1 MANFRFL
8 FIMFFIIL
16 MIGISACTSEKEE
29 VDESEL
35 GYEYYPLQIGR
46 EWTYQ
51 SDSIVFTKSGTHTD
65 TISAFIK
72 EIITDTLRDLE
83 GNLVHKIDRYIKRTV
98 NEEWNRINSWFVA
111 KDKSKVLRTEENI
124 PLIKLV
130 FPLKSGLRF
139 QSNTFFNEDIKSE
152 VGGEFISVYSGW
164 RPKVESLN
172 ADIVYNNSLLS
183 GLKINVVNLET
194 IIDLRKVEEYYV
206 KGIGLVRQEMTILDT
221 DGNNPN
227 NDWNVKTKKGFKHTL
242 QLIDYK

>member
-8 FIMFFIIL
+8 FIMISITWL
-16 MIGISACTSEKEE
+16 IGISACTSEKEE
-29 VDESEL
+29 VDESNL
-35 GYEYYPLQIGR
+35 GYEYYPIEIGR

-51 SDSIVFTKSGTHTD
+51 SDSIIFTKSGAHRD

-83 GNLVHKIDRYIKRTV
+83 GKLIHKIDRYIKRS
-98 NEEWNRINSWFVA
+98 ESEDWNKINTWFVA

-130 FPLKSGLRF
+130 FPLKKGLRF
-139 QSNTFFNEDIKSE
+139 YSNTYFNEDIKSE

-164 RPKVESLN
+164 RPQVESLN
-172 ADIVYNNSLLS
+172 SEVPYHKALLS
-183 GLKINVVNLET
+183 GLKLNVVNLET

-206 KGIGLVRQEMTILDT
+206 KGIGLVRKEMTILDT

-227 NDWNVKTKKGFKHTL
+227 DLWDVKTKKGFKHTL
-242 QLIDYK
+242 QLVDYK